1 MTAAMPAPGEFRVLW
16 GDGRV
21 APADA
26 PGTVI
31 ELGDDEALAELD
43 RLYAPPQGP
52 WVRMN
57 MLGTLN
63 ARAAGPDGTS
73 DSISNRADRAIL
85 KRIRLASDAIIVG
98 AETVR
103 QETHMATGPRRL
115 VIVTN
120 SGDLTGHHIS
130 PAIAEAR
137 VTVIC
142 PRSAAA
148 TVERTMPGASVHH
161 PPGERFGVDAVVEWC
176 RANGLDR
183 MVIEGGSGLIAQFL
197 DAGLIDEVC
206 LTQAPVF
213 GDPDSP
219 SLPGSTAPLRF
230 RRALLAADDLGF
242 VYSRLV
248 AERSADGSDDAR
260 AGAN

>member
-1 MTAAMPAPGEFRVLW
+1 MTLPMPAPREFRLLW
-16 GDGRV
+16 SDGRV
-21 APADA
+21 APPIT
-26 PGTVI
+26 PGSVI
-31 ELGDDEALAELD
+31 DVGTDEALAELD
-43 RLYAPPQGP
+43 RLYAPPPGP

-85 KRIRLASDAIIVG
+85 RRIRLASDAIIVG

-103 QETHMATGPRRL
+103 QEVHMATGPRRL
-115 VIVTN
+115 VVVTN

-130 PAIAEAR
+130 PAIAEQR
-137 VTVIC
+137 VTVVC
-142 PRSAAA
+142 PRSAAP
-148 TVERTMPGASVHH
+148 TVARTMPGASMHH
-161 PPGERFGVDAVVEWC
+161 PTGERFGVDAVVEWC
-176 RANGLDR
+176 RSHGLDR
-183 MVIEGGSGLIAQFL
+183 LVVEGGSGLIAQFL
-197 DAGLIDEVC
+197 DAEAIDEVC

-219 SLPGSTAPLRF
+219 GLPGSTAPRRY

-248 AERSADGSDDAR
+248 AETADASSTEV
-260 AGAN
+260 N